1 MVAGGGGCKV
11 RGISH
16 GDWLFSDQ
24 QIDFLLGKF
33 WVKVLHLKNIFVN
46 FRRDAGNIFTRFSI
60 TMDYSDT

>member
-33 WVKVLHLKNIFVN
+33 WVKVLHLKSIFN
-46 FRRDAGNIFTRFSI
+46 FRRDEGDIFTHFSI